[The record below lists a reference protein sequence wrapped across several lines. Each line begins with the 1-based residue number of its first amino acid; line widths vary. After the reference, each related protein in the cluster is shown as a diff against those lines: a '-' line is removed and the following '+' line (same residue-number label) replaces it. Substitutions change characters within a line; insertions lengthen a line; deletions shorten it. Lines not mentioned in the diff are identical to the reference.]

1 MTGDIILLVYS
12 IIIPVSSVK
21 HRKFPLRTNAIWVC
35 NHTYS
40 RVPTRGN
47 NFENINNSEWLEQ
60 TDRFCASK

>member
-35 NHTYS
+35 NTTLIVGFPQEEITL
-40 RVPTRGN
+40 R
-47 NFENINNSEWLEQ
+47 I
-60 TDRFCASK
+60 